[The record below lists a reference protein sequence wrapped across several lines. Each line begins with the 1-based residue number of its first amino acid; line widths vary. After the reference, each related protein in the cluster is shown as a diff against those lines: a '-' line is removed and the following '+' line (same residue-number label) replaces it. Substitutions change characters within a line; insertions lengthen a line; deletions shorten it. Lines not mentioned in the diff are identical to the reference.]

1 MDMLSTCVFRNVKM
15 VYVVSSLAHVGMV
28 EKLTVVD
35 VADDEQTAFKRPR
48 CGRKFL
54 GSARKKTR
62 LWLIDGRVSSA
73 FSRVPPSSSLFPVH
87 S

>member
-1 MDMLSTCVFRNVKM
+1 MDVLSTCMFRILKM
-15 VYVVSSLAHVGMV
+15 VYVVSSQARLGMD

-35 VADDEQTAFKRPR
+35 VADDKQTAFKRPSNA
-48 CGRKFL
+48 GKFS

-73 FSRVPPSSSLFPVH
+73 FSRVPPSSSH
-87 S
+87 SV